1 MMYICEV
8 KKMTIFYK
16 FDGKMYINITNGCP
30 CDCVFCIRKNGD
42 SIEDNDSLW
51 LEREPSF
58 EEICAAFERFDK
70 TGITEAVFCGYGEP
84 AVRADMLIKTAEY
97 IKSNSKMRVR
107 VNTNGLV
114 RLINKDFNIE
124 RFKGVIDSFSISLN
138 APNAKRYNEVTRPS
152 FGEKAFDEMLSFAQ
166 DVKALGIKTSFTVV
180 DIISPD
186 EVKECEMLADKLG
199 IPLRVR
205 AYVTDNES
213 YT

>member
-1 MMYICEV
+1 
-8 KKMTIFYK
+8 MTIFYK

-186 EVKECEMLADKLG
+186 EVKECEKLADKLG

>member
-1 MMYICEV
+1 
-8 KKMTIFYK
+8 MTIFYK
-16 FDGKMYINITNGCP
+16 FGGKMYVNITNGCP

-58 EEICAAFERFDK
+58 EEICAAFDKFDK
-70 TGITEAVFCGYGEP
+70 AGISEAVFCGYGEP
-84 AVRADMLIKTAEY
+84 TVRVETLIKTAEY
-97 IKSNSKMRVR
+97 IKDNSDMNVR

-114 RLINKDFNIE
+114 RLVHKDFDIM
-124 RFKGVIDSFSISLN
+124 RFKGVVDSFSISLN
-138 APNAKRYNEVTRPS
+138 APNAKRYNEVTRPR
-152 FGEKAFDEMLSFAQ
+152 FGEPAFDEMLSFSRE
-166 DVKALGIKTSFTVV
+166 VKDMGIETSFTVV
-180 DIISPD
+180 DIITA
-186 EVKECEMLADKLG
+186 EETAECEKIAAGMG

>member
-1 MMYICEV
+1 
-8 KKMTIFYK
+8 MTIFYK

-58 EEICAAFERFDK
+58 EEICEAFERFDK
-70 TGITEAVFCGYGEP
+70 SGIEEAVFCGYGEP
-84 AVRADMLIKTAEY
+84 TVRADMLLKTAEY
-97 IKSNSKMRVR
+97 IKANSAMKIR
-107 VNTNGLV
+107 VNTNGLT
-114 RLINKDFNIE
+114 RLIHRDFDVS

-152 FGEKAFDEMLSFAQ
+152 FGEAAFDEMLRFSA
-166 DVKALGIKTSFTVV
+166 DVRDLGIKTSFTVV
-180 DIISPD
+180 DVITSEEIS
-186 EVKECEMLADKLG
+186 ECTKLAEEMK

-205 AYVTDNES
+205 KYVTDNES

>member
-1 MMYICEV
+1 
-8 KKMTIFYK
+8 MTIFYK

-51 LEREPSF
+51 LEHEPSF
-58 EEICAAFERFDK
+58 EEICSAFDEFDK
-70 TGITEAVFCGYGEP
+70 SGITEAVFCGYGEP
-84 AVRADMLIKTAEY
+84 TVRADMLIKTAEH
-97 IKSNSKMRVR
+97 IKENSDMSVR

-114 RLINKDFNIE
+114 RLIHKDFDIT
-124 RFKGVIDSFSISLN
+124 RFKGMIDSFSISLN
-138 APNAKRYNEVTRPS
+138 APNAKRYNEVTRPH
-152 FGEKAFDEMLSFAQ
+152 FGECAFDEMLSFSRE
-166 DVKALGIKTSFTVV
+166 VKKMGIKTSFTVV
-180 DIISPD
+180 DVITPEEIA
-186 EVKECEMLADKLG
+186 ECERLAKDLD

>member
-1 MMYICEV
+1 
-8 KKMTIFYK
+8 MTIFYK

-51 LEREPSF
+51 LEHEPSF
-58 EEICAAFERFDK
+58 EEICAAFESFDK

-84 AVRADMLIKTAEY
+84 TVRADMLIKTAEY
-97 IKSNSKMRVR
+97 IKYKTQMSVR

-114 RLINKDFNIE
+114 RLIHKDFDIE
-124 RFKGVIDSFSISLN
+124 RFKGVVDSFSISLN

-152 FGEKAFDEMLSFAQ
+152 FGEKAFDEMLSFAR

-180 DIISPD
+180 DIITPD
-186 EVKECEMLADKLG
+186 EIKECEKLADKLG

>member
-1 MMYICEV
+1 
-8 KKMTIFYK
+8 MTIFYK
-16 FDGKMYINITNGCP
+16 FEGKLYINITNGCP

-51 LEREPSF
+51 LEHEPTF
-58 EEICAAFERFDK
+58 EEICAAFDKFDK
-70 TGITEAVFCGYGEP
+70 TGIKEAVFCGYGEP
-84 AVRADMLIKTAEY
+84 TVRADMLIKTAEY
-97 IKSNSKMRVR
+97 IKAKSDLKLR

-114 RLINKDFNIE
+114 RLIHKDFDVQ

-138 APNAKRYNEVTRPS
+138 APNAKRYNEVTRPR
-152 FGEKAFDEMLSFAQ
+152 FGEPAFDEMLRFAK
-166 DVKALGIKTSFTVV
+166 DIKFMGIETAFTVV
-180 DIISPD
+180 DVITSEEI
-186 EVKECEMLADKLG
+186 EECKKLAESLE

>member
-1 MMYICEV
+1 
-8 KKMTIFYK
+8 MTIFYK

-51 LEREPSF
+51 LEHEPSF
-58 EEICAAFERFDK
+58 EEICAAFDGFDR

-84 AVRADMLIKTAEY
+84 TVRADMLIRTAEY
-97 IKSNSKMRVR
+97 IKNNSDMAVR

-114 RLINKDFNIE
+114 RLIHKDFDIT

-138 APNAKRYNEVTRPS
+138 APNAKRYNEVTRPR
-152 FGEKAFDEMLSFAQ
+152 FGERAFDEMICFSRE
-166 DVKALGIKTSFTVV
+166 VKEMGIKTSFTVV
-180 DIISPD
+180 DVITREEIS
-186 EVKECEMLADKLG
+186 ECESLAKDLK

>member
-1 MMYICEV
+1 MGDN
-8 KKMTIFYK
+8 MTIFYK

-51 LEREPSF
+51 LEHEPSF

-70 TGITEAVFCGYGEP
+70 AGIEEAVFCGYGEP
-84 AVRADMLIKTAEY
+84 TVRADMLLKTAEY
-97 IKSNSKMRVR
+97 IKANSAMKIR

-114 RLINKDFNIE
+114 RLIHKGFDVT
-124 RFKGVIDSFSISLN
+124 RFKGVVDSFSISLN
-138 APNAKRYNEVTRPS
+138 APNAKRYNDVTRPS
-152 FGEKAFDEMLSFAQ
+152 FGKAAFDEMLKFSA
-166 DVKALGIKTSFTVV
+166 DVRDLGIKTSFTVV
-180 DIISPD
+180 DVISD
-186 EVKECEMLADKLG
+186 EEISECEKLAADMK

-205 AYVTDNES
+205 GYVTDNES